1 MEHAITQCSVKR
13 PLSDFLKY
21 SKWLNGEIFLNCSS
35 QFKGLGRALKPCLKP
50 HKVEGAGQASQVI
63 GDCDDSN

>member
-35 QFKGLGRALKPCLKP
+35 QFKGLGRALKP

-63 GDCDDSN
+63 GDCDGSN